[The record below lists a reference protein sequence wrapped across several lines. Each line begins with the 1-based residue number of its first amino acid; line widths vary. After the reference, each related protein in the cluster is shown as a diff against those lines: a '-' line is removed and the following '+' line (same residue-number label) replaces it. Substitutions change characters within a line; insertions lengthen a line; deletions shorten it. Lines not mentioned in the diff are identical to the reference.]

1 MLGFCQPVSY
11 YAKLSVLW
19 VKKLLSEVEHL
30 TYSPISPIPYPLSDS
45 LNRMQQHVIKRQI
58 SSFHVLQDCI
68 CRANHSSSLPILPW
82 EKRIAFAE
90 PITPVPFQFSLHNSV
105 LVV

>member
-1 MLGFCQPVSY
+1 MLDFCQPVSY

-45 LNRMQQHVIKRQI
+45 LLKI
-58 SSFHVLQDCI
+58 SLYFKHICI
-68 CRANHSSSLPILPW
+68 TK
-82 EKRIAFAE
+82 EQK
-90 PITPVPFQFSLHNSV
+90 
-105 LVV
+105 